1 MSSTITFVANSTAP
15 TTAAS
20 VTNLTTVQYGLLLP
34 FSIVGAWW
42 RSEFL
47 FAADAVLY
55 GIAHAQAA
63 GFLAGANVTLALSD
77 EYSATDSS
85 LRRTVFGV
93 LDLLQQNVSALI
105 GSGFSDASKASAA
118 ITSVVHVPQ
127 CSFSSS
133 TADLSFKGQF
143 PLFFRT
149 ADTSQMLGR
158 SMTRVLLYYKWQR
171 VAVLT
176 DSSSGTSFVQ
186 SAALELTTSASRANV
201 AITMQLDFADE
212 SMFATI
218 LAMLTETQSRI
229 VALFN
234 VSPVAANLLQFL
246 YGAGWLSPD
255 KVMLMGNDFRE
266 DLCAITATASRCQ
279 AIMAASTYLFVASGP
294 TGSDQILATY
304 LTEHPDRVPLPQ
316 YANPQ
321 MLGGFYRA
329 FGCGYAMTAGLH
341 RLVTGNNSTLSAL
354 AARDATL
361 YSAMKLRY
369 FNVTT
374 SPFPEYDFRID
385 ANGDLSSP
393 NMTLQSLVRN
403 ATSRA
408 YEFVDNV
415 VLGPDGCALKL
426 INPVVFPGGHV
437 PQDAP
442 TPVLLNPT
450 IHSAGGVIV
459 AVLTGLTLL
468 FTLVTVVVFTLRRR
482 DPAVRATSRL
492 STYLLHLAVLCGVA
506 CVCLYYGVPR
516 AAWQCAARRW
526 LLRLSSGLV
535 FAATLPKA
543 FRVYRLLHSPVGGQ
557 PGEWTMVKATAMI
570 LAVEL
575 AAFGVD
581 SSSPVLPEFVQ
592 LDLTTAHVG
601 CYASDQWA
609 AFKVGIVIAVNI
621 GLIVAGLYLTY
632 HTRAIASRY
641 NDSKRLAVVI
651 YNTAFTTAVVMII
664 FFSPTLT
671 ARSTTIVMLLIW
683 YMVTFA
689 ALFLHVPVL
698 LGLFRGHPAE
708 SQTRDFFSR
717 ISLAPSTAAP
727 AASNDEKRPGGGGG
741 GGGGGSKRS
750 GAKRSVSI
758 PVTNVAA
765 PSRAQETTTCW
776 RWTVQVKKDVPWW
789 RHVWRV
795 VRGKWGVEWQPMHL
809 WILVASHD
817 AVLCVSEADVED
829 PDKPRPTYSG
839 SIQSFELFLPDTDA
853 DTYDYLASLIVTER
867 DRDDDDAASIASSIP
882 DALASAAML
891 RGVHLFRTL
900 VVRFATPH
908 DRAMWVAVMQAPHRP
923 VVSGAQTDAV

>member
-1 MSSTITFVANSTAP
+1 MSSTVTIVANSTGPA
-15 TTAAS
+15 TAAS
-20 VTNLTTVQYGLLLP
+20 FTNLTTVQYGLLLP
-34 FSIVGAWW
+34 FSIIGTWW
-42 RSEFL
+42 RSEFVI
-47 FAADAVLY
+47 AADAVLY

-63 GFLAGANVTLALSD
+63 GYLLGANVTLALAD

-93 LDLLQQNVSALI
+93 LDLLQQNVSAVI

-176 DSSSGTSFVQ
+176 DSSAGTSFVQ

-246 YGAGWLSPD
+246 YGAGWLAPD
-255 KVMLMGNDFRE
+255 K
-266 DLCAITATASRCQ
+266 
-279 AIMAASTYLFVASGP
+279 AIMGASTYFFMASGP
-294 TGSDQILATY
+294 TGIDTILATY
-304 LTEHPDRVPLPQ
+304 LAEHPDRVPLPQ
-316 YANPQ
+316 YANPSA
-321 MLGGFYRA
+321 LGGFYRA
-329 FGCGYAMTAGLH
+329 FGCGYAMTTGLH
-341 RLVTGNNSTLSAL
+341 RLVTDNNSTLDAL

-369 FNVTT
+369 FNATS
-374 SPFPEYDFRID
+374 SPFSEYDFTID
-385 ANGDLSSP
+385 TNGDLSAP

-408 YEFVDNV
+408 YEFVDHV

-426 INPVVFPGGHV
+426 INPVVFPNGYV

-450 IHSAGGVIV
+450 IHSASGVIV

-468 FTLVTVVVFTLRRR
+468 FTLFTVVVFTLRRR

-492 STYLLHLAVLCGVA
+492 STNLLHLAVLCGVS

-557 PGEWTMVKATAMI
+557 PGEWTMVKATATI

-575 AAFGVD
+575 AAFGAE
-581 SSSPVLPEFVQ
+581 SASPVLPEFVQ

-609 AFKVGIVIAVNI
+609 VLKVGIVIVVNI

-641 NDSKRLAVVI
+641 NDSSAV
-651 YNTAFTTAVVMII
+651 
-664 FFSPTLT
+664 
-671 ARSTTIVMLLIW
+671 
-683 YMVTFA
+683 
-689 ALFLHVPVL
+689 
-698 LGLFRGHPAE
+698 
-708 SQTRDFFSR
+708 FFSR
-717 ISLAPSTAAP
+717 A
-727 AASNDEKRPGGGGG
+727 
-741 GGGGGSKRS
+741 
-750 GAKRSVSI
+750 
-758 PVTNVAA
+758 
-765 PSRAQETTTCW
+765 
-776 RWTVQVKKDVPWW
+776 
-789 RHVWRV
+789 
-795 VRGKWGVEWQPMHL
+795 
-809 WILVASHD
+809 
-817 AVLCVSEADVED
+817 
-829 PDKPRPTYSG
+829 
-839 SIQSFELFLPDTDA
+839 F
-853 DTYDYLASLIVTER
+853 
-867 DRDDDDAASIASSIP
+867 
-882 DALASAAML
+882 
-891 RGVHLFRTL
+891 
-900 VVRFATPH
+900 
-908 DRAMWVAVMQAPHRP
+908 
-923 VVSGAQTDAV
+923 